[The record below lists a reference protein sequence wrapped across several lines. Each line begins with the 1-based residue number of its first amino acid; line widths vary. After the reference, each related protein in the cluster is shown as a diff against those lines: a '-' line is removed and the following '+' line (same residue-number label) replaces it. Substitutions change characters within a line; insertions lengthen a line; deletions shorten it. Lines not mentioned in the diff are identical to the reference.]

1 MLDDYENE
9 DVISYVDELVKDI
22 TSKSVDEKRKEVYM
36 SCTKKLLWAL
46 ISSDYNGNLD
56 NLVTH
61 YATFLRNWSLF
72 DSEFANEYKHLVE
85 SLPITSIR
93 LANRRLH
100 TYHRD
105 TLFEYAHKYACD
117 IFKNDKSQDD
127 VMDEKTKAKTETVKS
142 INYQAVITSLN
153 SLLDKNAEKQE
164 KPIKVIIE
172 DFDIF
177 RCTWRAHDPN
187 FAFLYKELLAEYS
200 DKDFELLEKIF
211 KENGN
216 TITLDIDGRK
226 KANKEQDE
234 IIARDEFQEKL
245 NSCAK
250 QDQRDQL
257 VVQTLNILLS
267 QMLKRNTNH
276 QQEELVEDFVYIRS
290 FLHDSMYQSWLSW
303 IPAENCNRLREIL
316 EQNNQTLSKESS
328 YKSTSLSSK
337 ITGSDMSFEQFL
349 SLIPEETLNYLKYVA
364 PYLMDYLNEA
374 LFTLPKKTS
383 FIVEDVRITREVDRY
398 FIILFATMA
407 SYCPSY
413 LTCFKQAN
421 FHIPEIKRPSHE
433 VDLSMIENI
442 LRTYCGKAFHDP
454 LFCSTLLPID
464 LLDLVF
470 DEFYNSSN
478 YKFLVERLLFHEY
491 LPNNV
496 KGTFKALYNKEHEQF
511 LTLLERK
518 LFEGYSLSLTKYI
531 KNAVMIRQALLD
543 KDVSLASYDITPLS
557 LFLSLYFSRH
567 VREKGNNHAT
577 DVAAICSILEEN
589 EMSLNDVLASLGID
603 EETITNR
610 LLMMD
615 LTPVEA
621 KEQKGIDVTEILP
634 VIRSYYYRYYE
645 DAKKSSSI
653 ASIFE
658 HLLDSRFVGNLTID
672 NLLGSYSISKN
683 LFEPLDEVLKKR
695 KEVLEHSQFVRDKHD
710 FYNALQR
717 DTRDLIDYTAK
728 CYSLIQTK
736 MKEGK
741 HNKMILAHEE
751 DALGLAFYL
760 ASCHTKNQLGI
771 YFMDFGIT
779 QEKVLKLLKLPLT
792 EEEIE
797 NANLPFYELSKRF
810 RPIIYEG
817 ENKDLNSQDISVLN
831 IIQNFV
837 KTEEVSFEF
846 LKVVFEKLNAKDT
859 IEKDFVKQMTFY
871 IEAKEKQR
879 IRDLDQAFF
888 RDLKVPVQDY
898 LKEACRYYL
907 KHIEDYQ
914 DKEPSIAVAG
924 TILEVLVQMKTQE
937 EANALVRYLE
947 SKGILLAP
955 SKRETY
961 IKEYDID
968 VLDQKYT
975 FLLKEGINK
984 GKAKKD
990 ITLYSII
997 ENAELILKGNNI
1009 APLYQNLDE
1018 KMKVFL
1024 KQEEEEQA
1032 RKEKERKEEIE
1043 RGMGEALIQ
1052 SLDPKTKE
1060 YLQKVIAIHT
1070 YLKGQEGK
1078 ETLSSEQ
1085 IREMSLIL
1093 ALYFAENESV
1103 HYFEKQQLTLAKMTA
1118 CFGVDPLTLK
1128 MLASDEPDYLLF
1140 YRQYGPIFSE
1150 DESKKTAK
1158 DAPMKTEEVVKTIF
1172 KEEKDSWLRDKVE
1185 YLGADYD
1192 ILKYEVTMLKDYEL
1206 SLDLD
1211 ARINRL
1217 LNTPVAQIDLSN
1229 LSTILYFGDSVNN
1242 HLKYIQDALPS
1253 ASEMASSTEALAP
1266 INEIR
1271 EKIYKIEA
1279 IEKPRT
1285 GLLKYL
1291 PKGMVDFFI
1300 GKNMVDEKFLN
1311 PESLPYLRGVLE
1323 SDIQV
1328 LSDQLK
1334 GYDAIRQYIEAH
1346 KAKNQELYEV
1356 AKEAFKKARKE
1367 ELAHMH
1373 DKAKFD
1379 EYLQWK
1385 AKREVLES
1393 KTKRLKESAALLKQQ
1408 LVMINQVMASHMITI
1423 DGLERSRDDFMP
1435 IIGSQIAIQAG
1446 LTTQGQSIELTQGV
1460 INLMDSLIG
1469 RNQDKANETVQLLK
1483 AYDLPED
1490 TYDRME
1496 KAVDTFFDRIDE
1508 LKKPTPLDTLPK
1520 AIDVDFI
1527 DVEVIDQE
1535 LAKEGAI
1542 VPPTQGEEVPQEP
1555 KDNNN
1560 SPKIYKK

>member
-1 MLDDYENE
+1 MKDGDESTLYDMPYDMPDLTPTQESDSLIDDIVDKILMCIYTNSKYTLIDLYSDFEVYKASHPAISMETYRAKIEKELQACMPSFQPATGSILGDILE
-9 DVISYVDELVKDI
+9 DSISFDMIESLRHHSQEQLVKDLIAGLPHVEQEPTQDEMHQMFLNDAIELVKETRKKNI
-22 TSKSVDEKRKEVYM
+22 NEPSSVSFNEVLQVLPKETISFLQPLIPGIEMIRTDEE
-36 SCTKKLLWAL
+36 L
-46 ISSDYNGNLD
+46 
-56 NLVTH
+56 
-61 YATFLRNWSLF
+61 
-72 DSEFANEYKHLVE
+72 
-85 SLPITSIR
+85 
-93 LANRRLH
+93 
-100 TYHRD
+100 
-105 TLFEYAHKYACD
+105 
-117 IFKNDKSQDD
+117 
-127 VMDEKTKAKTETVKS
+127 DEKTRAYNLFFLLHNALFSLDHDYATYTNRVMAPPAKVVEVLQEQKGKTLSSLMELEPFFKTYFPSYVNDLTKASTFIPREVNYELLNYYFNIDKAKPVDKDLLPHLKTQVKKAKKR
-142 INYQAVITSLN
+142 YLADL
-153 SLLDKNAEKQE
+153 EKQ
-164 KPIKVIIE
+164 
-172 DFDIF
+172 
-177 RCTWRAHDPN
+177 
-187 FAFLYKELLAEYS
+187 LL
-200 DKDFELLEKIF
+200 
-211 KENGN
+211 
-216 TITLDIDGRK
+216 
-226 KANKEQDE
+226 
-234 IIARDEFQEKL
+234 
-245 NSCAK
+245 
-250 QDQRDQL
+250 
-257 VVQTLNILLS
+257 
-267 QMLKRNTNH
+267 
-276 QQEELVEDFVYIRS
+276 
-290 FLHDSMYQSWLSW
+290 
-303 IPAENCNRLREIL
+303 
-316 EQNNQTLSKESS
+316 
-328 YKSTSLSSK
+328 
-337 ITGSDMSFEQFL
+337 
-349 SLIPEETLNYLKYVA
+349 
-364 PYLMDYLNEA
+364 
-374 LFTLPKKTS
+374 
-383 FIVEDVRITREVDRY
+383 
-398 FIILFATMA
+398 
-407 SYCPSY
+407 
-413 LTCFKQAN
+413 
-421 FHIPEIKRPSHE
+421 
-433 VDLSMIENI
+433 
-442 LRTYCGKAFHDP
+442 
-454 LFCSTLLPID
+454 
-464 LLDLVF
+464 
-470 DEFYNSSN
+470 
-478 YKFLVERLLFHEY
+478 
-491 LPNNV
+491 
-496 KGTFKALYNKEHEQF
+496 
-511 LTLLERK
+511 
-518 LFEGYSLSLTKYI
+518 EGYSLSLTKYI

-543 KDVSLASYDITPLS
+543 QKTSLASYDITPLS

-589 EMSLNDVLASLGID
+589 EMPLSDILTSFGID
-603 EETITNR
+603 EGTITNR

-621 KEQKGIDVTEILP
+621 KEQKGIDVVKMLP
-634 VIRSYYYRYYE
+634 IIRSYYYRYYE

-653 ASIFE
+653 ASVFE
-658 HLLDSRFVGNLTID
+658 HLLDSHFVGNLTID

-683 LFEPLDEVLKKR
+683 LFEPLDEVLEKR

-717 DTRDLIDYTAK
+717 DTRDLVDYTAK
-728 CYSLIQTK
+728 CYSLIQAK

-741 HNKMILAHEE
+741 HNKMLLAHEE

-837 KTEEVSFEF
+837 ETEEVSFEF
-846 LKVVFEKLNAKDT
+846 LKVVFEKLNHKDT
-859 IEKDFVKQMTFY
+859 IGKDFVKQMTSY

-879 IRDLDQAFF
+879 IRDLDQTFF
-888 RDLKVPVQDY
+888 RDLKEPVQDY

-914 DKEPSIAVAG
+914 DKAPSIAVAE
-924 TILEVLVQMKTQE
+924 TILDVLSQMKDRID
-937 EANALVRYLE
+937 ANALVRYLE

-961 IKEYDID
+961 TKEYDID

-990 ITLYSII
+990 ITLYSLI

-1009 APLYQNLDE
+1009 DPLYQNLDE
-1018 KMKVFL
+1018 KMKEFL
-1024 KQEEEEQA
+1024 KQEEEERI
-1032 RKEKERKEEIE
+1032 RKEKEHKEEIE

-1052 SLDPKTKE
+1052 SLDPKTGE
-1060 YLQKVIAIHT
+1060 YLKKVIAIHT
-1070 YLKGQEGK
+1070 YLKGQERK
-1078 ETLSSEQ
+1078 EGLSNEQ
-1085 IREMSLIL
+1085 IRNISLIL
-1093 ALYFAENESV
+1093 ALYFVENESV
-1103 HYFEKQQLTLAKMTA
+1103 HYFEKQQLTLAKMTS

-1128 MLASDEPDYLLF
+1128 MLTTDEPDYLLF

-1150 DESKKTAK
+1150 DERKKTAK
-1158 DAPMKTEEVVKTIF
+1158 DVPMKTEEIVKTIF
-1172 KEEKDSWLRDKVE
+1172 KEEKDSWLRGRIE

-1323 SDIQV
+1323 NDIQV

-1367 ELAHMH
+1367 ELARMH

-1393 KTKRLKESAALLKQQ
+1393 KTRRLKESATLLKQQ

-1496 KAVDTFFDRIDE
+1496 KAVDTFFDRMDE
-1508 LKKPTPLDTLPK
+1508 LKKPTPLDILPK
-1520 AIDVDFI
+1520 TIDVDFI
-1527 DVEVIDQE
+1527 DVETIDQE
-1535 LAKEGAI
+1535 LAKEGVE
-1542 VPPTQGEEVPQEP
+1542 VPPTQGEEVKEEP
-1555 KDNNN
+1555 KDDTNP
-1560 SPKIYKK
+1560 PKVYKK